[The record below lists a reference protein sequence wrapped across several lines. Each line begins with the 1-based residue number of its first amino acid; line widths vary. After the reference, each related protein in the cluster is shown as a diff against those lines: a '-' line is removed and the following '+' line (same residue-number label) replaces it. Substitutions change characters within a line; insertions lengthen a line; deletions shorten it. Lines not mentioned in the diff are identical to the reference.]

1 MRRQLMFKKLAVVLI
16 FLAIATGAF
25 AAGNPIVLMK
35 TSMGNV
41 EIELFQDKAPA
52 TVVNFL
58 SYVNSGFYNGTIFH
72 RVIGNFMIQGGGFT
86 PGMGEKKT
94 LPPVKN
100 EAANGISNLTGTVA
114 MARTMEPQSATAQF
128 FINVADNRFLDYK
141 SPTTEG
147 YGYCVFGRVVKGM
160 DVVERIKRVQ
170 TGNKGY
176 FQDVPLQ
183 DVVIYSISKK

>member
-1 MRRQLMFKKLAVVLI
+1 MKRLLIVLMFLA
-16 FLAIATGAF
+16 ASTGIF
-25 AAGNPIVLMK
+25 AAGNPVVIMK

>member
-1 MRRQLMFKKLAVVLI
+1 MKFKSMILTLILMW
-16 FLAIATGAF
+16 GASSYS
-25 AAGNPIVLMK
+25 AGNPVVVMK

-41 EIELFQDKAPA
+41 EMELFQDKAPA
-52 TVVNFL
+52 TVANFL
-58 SYVNSGFYNGTIFH
+58 AYVNSGFYSGTIFH
-72 RVIGNFMIQGGGFT
+72 RVIGSFMIQGGGFT

-100 EAANGISNLTGTVA
+100 EASNGISNTIGTIA

-147 YGYCVFGRVVKGM
+147 YGYCVFGKVIKGM
-160 DVVERIKRVQ
+160 DVVDKIKKVQ

-176 FQDVPLQ
+176 FQDVPVQ

>member
-1 MRRQLMFKKLAVVLI
+1 MKRLVIVIMFLAVS
-16 FLAIATGAF
+16 TGVF
-25 AAGNPIVLMK
+25 AAANPVVLMK

-52 TVVNFL
+52 TAANFL
-58 SYVNSGFYNGTIFH
+58 TYVNSGFYNGTIFH

-86 PGMGEKKT
+86 PGMGEKT
-94 LPPVKN
+94 TMAPVKN
-100 EAANGISNLTGTVA
+100 EAANGISNLIGTVA

-141 SPTTEG
+141 SSTTEG
-147 YGYCVFGRVVKGM
+147 YGYCVFGRVIKGM
-160 DVVERIKRVQ
+160 EVVDKIKSVQ

-183 DVVIYSISKK
+183 DVVIYSITKK

>member
-1 MRRQLMFKKLAVVLI
+1 MKRLVIVLMFLAVSTRV
-16 FLAIATGAF
+16 F
-25 AAGNPIVLMK
+25 AAVNPVVVMK
-35 TSMGNV
+35 TSMGSV
-41 EIELFQDKAPA
+41 KIELFQDKAPA
-52 TVVNFL
+52 TVANFL

-72 RVIGNFMIQGGGFT
+72 RVISSFMIQGGGFT

-100 EAANGISNLTGTVA
+100 EAANGISNTTGTVA

-141 SPTTEG
+141 SATTEG
-147 YGYCVFGRVVKGM
+147 FGYCVFGRVVKGM
-160 DVVERIKRVQ
+160 DVVDKIKRVQ

>member
-1 MRRQLMFKKLAVVLI
+1 MKRLAVILI
-16 FLAIATGAF
+16 ILAISTGVF
-25 AAGNPIVLMK
+25 AAANPIVQMK

-52 TVVNFL
+52 TVANFL

-86 PGMGEKKT
+86 PGMVEKKT

-100 EAANGISNLTGTVA
+100 EAANGVSNLAGTVA

-128 FINVADNRFLDYK
+128 FINVVDNRFLDYK
-141 SPTTEG
+141 SATTEG
-147 YGYCVFGRVVKGM
+147 YGYSVFGKVIKGM
-160 DVVERIKRVQ
+160 EVVDTIKRIQ
-170 TGNKGY
+170 TGNKGH
-176 FQDVPLQ
+176 FQDIPLQ
-183 DVVIYSISKK
+183 DVVIYSITKK

>member
-1 MRRQLMFKKLAVVLI
+1 MKIKSMILTLFLI
-16 FLAIATGAF
+16 LGTSLYS
-25 AAGNPIVLMK
+25 AGNPTVIMK

-41 EIELFQDKAPA
+41 EMELFQDKAPY
-52 TVVNFL
+52 TVANFL
-58 SYVNSGFYNGTIFH
+58 TYVNNGFYNGTIFH
-72 RVIGNFMIQGGGFT
+72 RVIANFMIQGGGFT

-94 LPPVKN
+94 LAPVKN
-100 EAANGISNLTGTVA
+100 EAANGISNTIGTIA

-128 FINVADNRFLDYK
+128 FINVADNLFLDYK

-160 DVVERIKRVQ
+160 DVVDKIKRVQ

>member
-1 MRRQLMFKKLAVVLI
+1 MKRLVIVLMFLAVS
-16 FLAIATGAF
+16 TGIF
-25 AAGNPIVLMK
+25 AAANPVVLMK

-41 EIELFQDKAPA
+41 EMELFQDKAPA
-52 TVVNFL
+52 TVANFL
-58 SYVNSGFYNGTIFH
+58 AYVNNGFYNGTIFH

-94 LPPVKN
+94 QPPVKN
-100 EAANGISNLTGTVA
+100 EASNGISNTTGTIA

-147 YGYCVFGRVVKGM
+147 FGYCVFGRVIKGM
-160 DVVERIKRVQ
+160 DIVDMIKKVK